1 LRRRISSPKRRWSGQ
16 LGDIGAEFESV
27 DCRSTLTLAGFRPTP
42 EWQQFSIFSLVGWV
56 ERNNT
61 GAKIA
66 QFAGKSETQPP
77 QRLLFV
83 GFPWVNPT

>member
-42 EWQQFSIFSLVGWV
+42 EWQQFSIFSLVAIVLKVKGNK
-56 ERNNT
+56 EN
-61 GAKIA
+61 
-66 QFAGKSETQPP
+66 
-77 QRLLFV
+77 LLY
-83 GFPWVNPT
+83 PK